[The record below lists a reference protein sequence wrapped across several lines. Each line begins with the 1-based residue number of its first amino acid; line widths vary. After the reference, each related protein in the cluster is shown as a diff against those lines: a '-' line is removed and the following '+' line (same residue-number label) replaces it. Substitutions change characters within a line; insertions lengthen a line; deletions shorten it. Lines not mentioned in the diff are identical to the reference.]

1 MSSYRKIHYPFV
13 AILQI
18 SRHLKYLFWSVFHR
32 TLMACHFARIGRG
45 VIFNGR
51 VRVEKLFG
59 DIRIGDGTR
68 ISLGCYFLATR
79 EGHIHI
85 GEEVGIN
92 DHCYITSNY
101 GITIGSRTRIAEF
114 VSIRDYDHK
123 FEDIDIPIR
132 KQGLTGGPISIGED
146 SWIGRG
152 VMVTSGVTI
161 GKGCVIGANAVVTR
175 DIPDYSVAAGV
186 PARVLRSR
194 IPTGDKHTE

>member
-1 MSSYRKIHYPFV
+1 MLRIF
-13 AILQI
+13 
-18 SRHLKYLFWSVFHR
+18 REFRFLFWSLYHR
-32 TLMACHFARIGRG
+32 IPMACFFARIGRG

-59 DIRIGDGTR
+59 DIRVGRKTR
-68 ISLGCYFLATR
+68 IGLGCYFLATR
-79 EGHIHI
+79 EGYIHI

-123 FEDIDIPIR
+123 FDDLNIPIR
-132 KQGLTGGPISIGED
+132 KQGLTGAPISIGED
-146 SWIGRG
+146 CWIGRG

-161 GKGCVIGANAVVTR
+161 GKGSVIGANAVVTR
-175 DIPDYSVAAGV
+175 DIPAYSVAAGV
-186 PARVLRSR
+186 PARVIRSR
-194 IPTGDKHTE
+194 LDEDSKEDA